1 MKNLTIQMNGGNE
14 HVLFEN
20 RLPWN
25 TEYSR
30 EYLPNITRL
39 EKGERNGFYARHMII

>member
-1 MKNLTIQMNGGNE
+1 MNGGNE

-39 EKGERNGFYARHMII
+39 EKGERNGFYARLCDIYQAA